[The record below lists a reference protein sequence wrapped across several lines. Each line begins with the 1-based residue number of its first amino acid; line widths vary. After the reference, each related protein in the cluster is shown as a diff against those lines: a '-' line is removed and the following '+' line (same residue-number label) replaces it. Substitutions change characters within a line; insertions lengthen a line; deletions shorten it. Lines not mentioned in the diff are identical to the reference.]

1 MRCHRLTPGDELEF
15 RGDLALPD
23 GPLGEFCKD
32 FSYGY
37 EGIFGFRLPCHRYP
51 SVFPSRA
58 KKWTQ

>member
-15 RGDLALPD
+15 RGDLELPD

-37 EGIFGFRLPCHRYP
+37 EGIFGFRFALPLF
-51 SVFPSRA
+51 VLSRA
-58 KKWTQ
+58 S